1 MFTLE
6 IADKA
11 VAITDADE
19 TQARELFESQDF
31 KDDLRSMESEGSPLW
46 DGAAAWH
53 VRPSTAGEIDA
64 FDEILNEDDTDGS
77 DEEDGINVLFL
88 VPVDN
93 MDGDTEVAN

>member
-46 DGAAAWH
+46 DGAAALL
-53 VRPSTAGEIDA
+53 VRPSTEGEIDA
-64 FDEILNEDDTDGS
+64 FDEILEDDTDDS

-93 MDGDTEVAN
+93 MDDSSAAN